1 MSPVNSSLDE
11 IPLSQQPCIT
21 QTSGSSSPK
30 LTKRVKGVKYTYSK
44 PPPDK
49 NNGATTIN
57 IVNNFGIGSVNHFTD
72 WKDAAVGGKKN
83 RNVKL
88 SWCLLRS
95 CLSVVLVIWA
105 GACVTV
111 FRSHPASEVGAKN
124 KEMPKHRFRG
134 RKVIVRK
141 SHKPKSEVRSRSRS
155 EATAAAEEDDEASKE
170 NSTETEINVE
180 DLPNATTAF
189 GEDVAYSLAHPS
201 VFRTNTP
208 HAPSCEAPLDV
219 ADISFTLVSQLSYDR
234 IWMIPQHCKRWGN
247 NPISVAVFSN
257 RNATE
262 VKDDAVSKGCT
273 EEQLTV
279 QTVNREK
286 YDPTGTEYPVNIL
299 RNLALSAVKTSHVI
313 YADVDFWPA
322 SNLHAIL
329 TEPSVKERFASDPYL
344 ATVIP
349 AFQMV
354 RQCSAWR
361 DCKEKNIPKMP
372 KDKEA
377 LLDMVAVRKASSFD
391 PTNKGGHGSTKYA
404 TWRSQEEG
412 NFVDL
417 PCIQSN
423 RYEPY
428 LALRYCSDLPP
439 FQEGFTGYGKNKMS
453 WAMQL
458 RRSGYQFSQLGGAF
472 LVHYPHLDSKSREE
486 WNKKPDLLHQKP
498 LDALAGEDKEQIDW
512 SSFKRARVDALFIE
526 YRKWLGSSVED
537 KSRVPMCDDAQNDD
551 VRLWVHPAMIES

>member
-1 MSPVNSSLDE
+1 MSRP
-11 IPLSQQPCIT
+11 
-21 QTSGSSSPK
+21 
-30 LTKRVKGVKYTYSK
+30 
-44 PPPDK
+44 
-49 NNGATTIN
+49 TTIN

-95 CLSVVLVIWA
+95 CLSVVLVLWA
-105 GACVTV
+105 GACLTV
-111 FRSHPASEVGAKN
+111 LRSHPAANSGTKKEEV
-124 KEMPKHRFRG
+124 PSHRFKG
-134 RKVIVRK
+134 RKVTVRK
-141 SHKPKSEVRSRSRS
+141 RHKSEVRSGSKS
-155 EATAAAEEDDEASKE
+155 EATAAASVQDDEVDSAGE
-170 NSTETEINVE
+170 NITGTDITDINVE

-189 GEDVAYSLAHPS
+189 GEDVAYSLAHPN

-262 VKDDAVSKGCT
+262 VKADAVKKGCT

-299 RNLALSAVKTSHVI
+299 RNLALSAVETSHVI

-322 SNLHAIL
+322 SNLYSIL

-354 RQCSAWR
+354 RQCRAWR

-377 LLDMVAVRKASSFD
+377 LLDLVAIRKASSFD

-412 NFVDL
+412 SFVDL

-428 LALRYCSDLPP
+428 LALRYCGDLPP

-498 LDALAGEDKEQIDW
+498 LDALDGEDKEQIDW
-512 SSFKRARVDALFIE
+512 KSFKRARVDALFIE